1 VSCDDRTPSDRG
13 RCNVGHYSVTR
24 NIPPAC
30 KNACRAEGWG
40 LLVGRQRSTIIALVL
55 AVSASLLGGAATF
68 AAGSTTPRTSQ
79 GRGPCRDTSLRPAPG
94 NTARVASATLCL
106 IERER
111 TAYHLSALRS
121 NDSLKRIASTQAKD
135 MVVGDYFG
143 DDTLGGSTP
152 WQRITS
158 SHYATDAR
166 SVSVAQN
173 IGWGTGSLA
182 TPAAIVNAWMLSP
195 PHREIMLAG
204 GYRDVGVGVAPAAPS
219 SLNEGK
225 QGATYTVEFAARG

>member
-1 VSCDDRTPSDRG
+1 M
-13 RCNVGHYSVTR
+13 
-24 NIPPAC
+24 
-30 KNACRAEGWG
+30 
-40 LLVGRQRSTIIALVL
+40 GRQRSTVIALLL
-55 AVSASLLGGAATF
+55 AVSASLLGATGAF
-68 AAGSTTPRTSQ
+68 AAGSATPKRAQ
-79 GRGPCRDTSLRPAPG
+79 GHGPCRDTSLRPAPG
-94 NTARVASATLCL
+94 NTTRVASATLCL

-111 TAYHLSALRS
+111 TTYHLSVLRS
-121 NDSLKRIASTQAKD
+121 NDSLKRIASTQAND
-135 MVVGDYFG
+135 MVVGNYFG
-143 DDTLGGSTP
+143 DDTLAGSTP

-219 SLNEGK
+219 SLNEGQ
-225 QGATYTVEFAARG
+225 QGATYTVEFAVRG